1 MKTFRIP
8 AGERVEFYSGIL
20 ESARALT
27 LTDRLQAK
35 PASVSIVIC
44 SRMIQARELLAT
56 VPQFAK
62 IANPGDCE
70 LHWALLPPPVQDHD
84 GDDPMPERLRE
95 ELECD
100 RLMSLTQLADFRA
113 NPSSRH
119 RLILVTTP
127 EGLFSTAP
135 TLNSLES
142 GEIRLSRGD
151 TVDFTALQN
160 RLANVLDYDSE
171 VNCERPG
178 QFAVRGGLID
188 VYPLNATA
196 PVRLDFF
203 GDELDSI
210 RQFDPTTQRSLEST
224 DSVTIASRNTSLG
237 GSDPLALFSY
247 FGESVSWFF
256 IEPAKLLE
264 EYAAGFQ
271 VFEKIKDQRASLA
284 TLYAARA
291 DKDDSWTILQELEN
305 DPAIFDKD
313 IQPVPLEF
321 QSLESYRRHP
331 LESNLGLER
340 LDEETRERNAFLK
353 QLRSW
358 QDEQSTTILGLL
370 PNSGKVDELESM
382 LKSTGHDG
390 LGVRFLE
397 GDIPEGFLIEGA
409 PAGWFGWLHNP
420 NPNLNP
426 NLNPSDD
433 CDYDCDCGLLVV
445 VTEREWFGRHVAR
458 RPSRRQRLL
467 PHRTRVDHLLDFA
480 DLADGDYLV
489 HLSHGICRYRGLT
502 KMEIRGRDE
511 EVISVEFAERVTLH
525 VPLQEA
531 HLLTRYV
538 GLTKSQPKLG
548 KLGSNLW
555 DKTRAAAEKATIDFA
570 ADLLQTQATRAHNPG
585 HAFQKDTE
593 WQLAFE
599 NAFPYKETKDQA
611 SAIED
616 TKLDMELP
624 KPMDRLVC
632 GDVGFGKTE
641 VAIRAAFK
649 AVMEG
654 FQVAIMVPTTVLA
667 QQHYETF
674 RERFA
679 PYPLSVEMLS
689 RFRTTAQQ
697 KEIIGQLKHGKI
709 DVVIGTH
716 RLLSKDVRFSKLGLL
731 VIDEEHRFGVR
742 HKERLK
748 QFKADVDVLSMSAT
762 PIPRT
767 LYLALMGARDLSVIE
782 TPPADRLPI
791 ETLVRTYDPDMVKRA
806 ISREI
811 ERGGQVFYLHNRV
824 QSIHSVAASLNEMLP
839 EATIEIGHG
848 QMQEHQLERVMT
860 QFVAGKTDILV
871 CTTIIE
877 NGLDIPNCN
886 TIIIEGAD
894 RFGLSQLYQL
904 RGRVGRFKRQAYAY
918 LLLHRHAHMLD
929 QARKRL
935 SAMRQHNQLG
945 AGFKIAMRDLE
956 LRGAGNLLG
965 HQQSGHIAGVGF
977 DLYCQLLRQ
986 SIQRLKGEPVAARIR
1001 ASVSLDFIQTGKSAE
1016 SVKSINS
1023 GFEALMDE
1031 EIARTRIDP
1040 VSASLPTDYIPESRL
1055 RIDFYRQLALAATLE
1070 EVEEIK
1076 DALKDR
1082 FGEFPP
1088 TVMRLLAVSRIRV
1101 RAEMAGIRSVET
1113 DGNRL
1118 KCAPATAK
1126 RGEYI
1131 KLSGRFPRL
1140 TGQSPDLRLRDI
1152 EQFLTR
1158 HCHTFS

>member
-1 MKTFRIP
+1 
-8 AGERVEFYSGIL
+8 
-20 ESARALT
+20 
-27 LTDRLQAK
+27 
-35 PASVSIVIC
+35 
-44 SRMIQARELLAT
+44 
-56 VPQFAK
+56 
-62 IANPGDCE
+62 
-70 LHWALLPPPVQDHD
+70 
-84 GDDPMPERLRE
+84 
-95 ELECD
+95 
-100 RLMSLTQLADFRA
+100 
-113 NPSSRH
+113 
-119 RLILVTTP
+119 
-127 EGLFSTAP
+127 
-135 TLNSLES
+135 
-142 GEIRLSRGD
+142 
-151 TVDFTALQN
+151 VD
-160 RLANVLDYDSE
+160 
-171 VNCERPG
+171 
-178 QFAVRGGLID
+178 
-188 VYPLNATA
+188 
-196 PVRLDFF
+196 
-203 GDELDSI
+203 
-210 RQFDPTTQRSLEST
+210 
-224 DSVTIASRNTSLG
+224 
-237 GSDPLALFSY
+237 
-247 FGESVSWFF
+247 
-256 IEPAKLLE
+256 
-264 EYAAGFQ
+264 
-271 VFEKIKDQRASLA
+271 
-284 TLYAARA
+284 
-291 DKDDSWTILQELEN
+291 
-305 DPAIFDKD
+305 
-313 IQPVPLEF
+313 F

-331 LESNLGLER
+331 LESTLGLER
-340 LDEETRERNAFLK
+340 LDEETKARNEFLT
-353 QLRSW
+353 QLRKW
-358 QDEQSTTILGLL
+358 QDKDSASIFGLL
-370 PNSGKVDELESM
+370 PNAGKVDELQSM
-382 LKSTGHDG
+382 LGTSGHDD
-390 LGVRFLE
+390 LRVQFLE
-397 GDIPEGFLIEGA
+397 GDIPEGFMLDGY
-409 PAGWFGWLHNP
+409 PDGWFGWLRK
-420 NPNLNP
+420 
-426 NLNPSDD
+426 DEEQGQD
-433 CDYDCDCGLLVV
+433 QVKDRDQDFLVV

-458 RPSRRQRLL
+458 KPSRRQRLL

-489 HLSHGICRYRGLT
+489 HLSHGICRYRGLA
-502 KMEIRGRDE
+502 KMEIRGREE

-538 GLTKSQPKLG
+538 GLTKAQPKLG

-555 DKTRAAAEKATIDFA
+555 EKTRSAAEKATIDFA
-570 ADLLQTQATRAHNPG
+570 ADLLKTQATRAHHPG
-585 HAFQKDTE
+585 HAFQLDSE
-593 WQLAFE
+593 WQLSFE

-616 TKLDMELP
+616 TKLDMEQP
-624 KPMDRLVC
+624 RPMDRLVC

-679 PYPLSVEMLS
+679 PYPVSVEMLS
-689 RFRTTAQQ
+689 RFRSTAQQ
-697 KEIIGQLKHGKI
+697 KEIIGQLEQGKI
-709 DVVIGTH
+709 DIVVGTH
-716 RLLSKDVRFSKLGLL
+716 RLLSKDVQFRRLGLL

-748 QFKADVDVLSMSAT
+748 HFKTDVDVLSMSAT

-791 ETLVRTYDPDMVKRA
+791 ETLVRTYEPDLVKRA
-806 ISREI
+806 MVREL

-824 QSIHSVAASLNEMLP
+824 QSINSVAASLNDMLP
-839 EATIEIGHG
+839 EAKIEIGHG

-860 QFVAGKTDILV
+860 RFVAGQTDILV

-1001 ASVSLDFIQTGKSAE
+1001 AMVSLDFIKEGKTSE
-1016 SVKSINS
+1016 SPKSINS
-1023 GFEALMDE
+1023 GFEALVDE
-1031 EIARTRIDP
+1031 ELAATRIDP
-1040 VSASLPTDYIPESRL
+1040 VPAQLPTDYIPETRL
-1055 RIDFYRQLALAATLE
+1055 RIDFYRQLALARTLD
-1070 EVEEIK
+1070 EVQDITDSLE
-1076 DALKDR
+1076 DR
-1082 FGEFPP
+1082 FGSLPA
-1088 TVMRLLAVSRIRV
+1088 TVKRLLAVTRIRV
-1101 RAEMAGIRSVET
+1101 RAEMAAIRSVET

-1118 KCAPATAK
+1118 KCIPASAK

-1140 TGQSPDLRLRDI
+1140 TGKTPDLRLRDI
-1152 EQFLTR
+1152 EQFLT
-1158 HCHTFS
+1158 HQCHTFS